1 MVRGEFILEHHC
13 RKNVCYG
20 GVCKFRFLMACFRGV
35 AVMASM
41 IILKQMAKNLFHVK
55 ADTIKWA
62 GQWQ

>member
-1 MVRGEFILEHHC
+1 
-13 RKNVCYG
+13 
-20 GVCKFRFLMACFRGV
+20 MACFRGV